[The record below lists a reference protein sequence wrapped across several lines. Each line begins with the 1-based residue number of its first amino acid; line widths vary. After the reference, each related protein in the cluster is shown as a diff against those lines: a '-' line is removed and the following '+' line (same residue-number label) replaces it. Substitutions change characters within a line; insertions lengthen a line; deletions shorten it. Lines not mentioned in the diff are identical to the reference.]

1 MELYCDNLQDLLAD
15 KKVFKT
21 HNPINNFDLIP
32 IRTLPSAPRDKMVL
46 IKSRLFE
53 HTLLHVT
60 FLSVSHVRSLCT
72 TIQILFWIWPNLGF
86 FFHSFLWFSISK
98 FPLHF
103 SSNFPLPRHLS
114 TLLFK
119 DAGQKYMI
127 KKDKKGLVYVQN
139 SKIEEVSSIEEL
151 QETFGTWFK
160 SWPSG

>member
-1 MELYCDNLQDLLAD
+1 MYQSLL
-15 KKVFKT
+15 
-21 HNPINNFDLIP
+21 NWNF
-32 IRTLPSAPRDKMVL
+32 
-46 IKSRLFE
+46 
-53 HTLLHVT
+53 
-60 FLSVSHVRSLCT
+60 VSN
-72 TIQILFWIWPNLGF
+72 Q
-86 FFHSFLWFSISK
+86 FSIHFYGFQFQN
-98 FPLHF
+98 FPYIF